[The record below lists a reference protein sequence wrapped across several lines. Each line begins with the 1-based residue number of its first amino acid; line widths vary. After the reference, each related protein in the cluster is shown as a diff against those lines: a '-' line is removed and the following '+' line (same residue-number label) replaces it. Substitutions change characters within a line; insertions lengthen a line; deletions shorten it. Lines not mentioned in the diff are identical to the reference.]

1 MIEIESLSK
10 QLGAAL
16 LDKSWTVT
24 TAESC
29 TGGGI
34 SQAITAISGS
44 SSYFDCA
51 FITYSNNAKQLLVNV
66 QSETLEK
73 YGAVSEQTVIEM
85 AQGAVNAANAQVGIS
100 VSGVAGPGGG
110 SKDKPVGT
118 VWIAVCI
125 QYLLDKKIKQTT
137 KNHCFC
143 FPGDRRDIRESSVK
157 AALNMALESISMA
170 LESVLEI
177 NLKK

>member
-1 MIEIESLSK
+1 MEIESLSK
-10 QLGAAL
+10 QLGTAL
-16 LDKSWTVT
+16 LNKGWTVT

-29 TGGGI
+29 TGGGV
-34 SQAITAISGS
+34 SQAITANTGS
-44 SSYFDCA
+44 SNYFDCA
-51 FITYSNNAKQLLVNV
+51 FITYSNNAKQQLVNV

-118 VWIAVCI
+118 VWIAVFI
-125 QYLLDKKIKQTT
+125 QYLLDGVDKQST
-137 KNHCFC
+137 KTQCFC
-143 FPGDRRDIRESSVK
+143 FDGDRDSVRDASVK
-157 AALNMALESISMA
+157 AALNMAI
-170 LESVLEI
+170 ESVLEI
-177 NLKK
+177 N

>member
-118 VWIAVCI
+118 VWIAVFI
-125 QYLLDKKIKQTT
+125 QYLLDEKIIKHSKTQV
-137 KNHCFC
+137 FC
-143 FPGDRRDIRESSVK
+143 FDGDRNDVRESTIK
-157 AALNMALESISMA
+157 ASLNMA